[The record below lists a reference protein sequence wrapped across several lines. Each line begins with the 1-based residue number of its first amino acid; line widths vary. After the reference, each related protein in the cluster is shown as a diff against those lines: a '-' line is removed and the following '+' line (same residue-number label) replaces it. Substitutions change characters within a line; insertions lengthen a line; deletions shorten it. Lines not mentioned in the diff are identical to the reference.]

1 VDLAD
6 FDHNAVFASFLAE
19 SEEGLDLMEQA
30 LLHMESNPS
39 EPEVLHNIFRVA
51 HSLKGNAASLE
62 LNELAGFAHVVEDLL
77 EVFRGQMAAPGPE
90 LISLLLKAVDELR
103 GMVASSFTAPQGLT
117 FEQQE
122 LRKKIAVE
130 VVKRSKRVVT
140 AGAVSGDSA
149 VAVKPDALPANHR
162 TLRADVGKLDHMLNL
177 TGEIVI
183 AQGRLRRMIER
194 LDTEPGREILEMHR
208 EAERLYMELQN
219 EVMSIRMVPVGPLF
233 RQLIRTVRD
242 LAKSHGKL
250 ARLEVVGGDVEVDT
264 TVLEQLKDPLLH
276 LVRNAIDHGLEK
288 PAVRQSQGKNPCGV
302 IRLTAAHSGGNIIVK
317 MQDDGSG
324 FDRKR
329 ILEKARRLGLWSG
342 KDELRD
348 QDVCHLVL
356 QPGFSTAESVTDLSG
371 RGVGLDVVRRNID
384 SIRGTVE
391 ISSPAG
397 KGSTV
402 TIRLP
407 LTLAIIEG
415 FQVKVGAE
423 TFIVP
428 LEHVTECMEL
438 PAQSGADPRNID
450 SRNHDSS
457 NQDSSNQDSRNY
469 DSRNQEASGVL
480 SLRGAALPYVRLR
493 RVFRLSGQPAKREN
507 IVVVKINEFH
517 AGIAVDEL
525 LGGMQTVVKPLGRAL
540 RTVPGIAGSTVLGD
554 GRVGLILDVPGL
566 LRGLMHSALQAQ
578 A

>member
-1 VDLAD
+1 MDLAD
-6 FDHNAVFASFLAE
+6 FDRHAVFASFLAE

-30 LLHMESNPS
+30 LLQMESNPA

-62 LNELAGFAHVVEDLL
+62 LNDLAGFAHVVEDLL
-77 EVFRGQMAAPGPE
+77 EIFRGQKAVPSPE

-103 GMVASSFTAPQGLT
+103 GMVANAASAPQSLT
-117 FEQQE
+117 PEQQE
-122 LRKKIAVE
+122 LRKKIALQVE
-130 VVKRSKRVVT
+130 KRSKRVVN
-140 AGAVSGDSA
+140 AGVVSGDSTAA
-149 VAVKPDALPANHR
+149 VRPDLLPAAQR
-162 TLRADVGKLDHMLNL
+162 TLRAEVGKLDHMLNL

-194 LDTEPGREILEMHR
+194 LNTEQGRAILEMHR

-250 ARLEVVGGDVEVDT
+250 ARLEVVGGEVEVDT
-264 TVLEQLKDPLLH
+264 TVFEQLKDPLLH
-276 LVRNAIDHGLEK
+276 LVRNAIDHGLEN

-302 IRLTAAHSGGNIIVK
+302 IRLTAAHSGGNIIVQ
-317 MQDDGSG
+317 MQDDGAG
-324 FDRKR
+324 FDRKL
-329 ILEKARRLGLWSG
+329 ILDKAHRLGLWSG
-342 KDELRD
+342 KEELRD
-348 QDVCHLVL
+348 QDVYDLVL

-391 ISSPAG
+391 ISSTAG
-397 KGSTV
+397 KGSVV

-415 FQVKVGAE
+415 FQVRVGAE
-423 TFIVP
+423 TFVVP

-438 PAQSGADPRNID
+438 PAQSGMD
-450 SRNHDSS
+450 SRNL
-457 NQDSSNQDSRNY
+457 
-469 DSRNQEASGVL
+469 ETSGVL
-480 SLRGAALPYVRLR
+480 SLRGRALPYVRLR
-493 RVFRLSGQPAKREN
+493 RVFSLSGQPAKREN

-517 AGIAVDEL
+517 GGIAVDEL

-540 RTVPGIAGSTVLGD
+540 RAVPGIAGSTVLGD

-566 LRGLMHSALQAQ
+566 LRGVMHTALQAQ